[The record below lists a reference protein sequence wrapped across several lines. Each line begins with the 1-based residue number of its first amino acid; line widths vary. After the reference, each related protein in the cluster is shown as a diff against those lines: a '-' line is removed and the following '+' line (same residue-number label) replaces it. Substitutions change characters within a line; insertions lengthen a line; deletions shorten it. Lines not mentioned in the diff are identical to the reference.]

1 MGHDAVVRVA
11 RTKVDFSSEGTLVK
25 PFKFFAA
32 LVLVSASLVA
42 AVSAQSATALKQI
55 AKPFTAH
62 DVKLLD
68 GPFLHA
74 QQLDAQY
81 LLSLDPDRLLSWFR
95 KEAKLEPK
103 AEVYGGWESRGIA
116 GHSLGHYL
124 SACARMY
131 QATGDARFKDKADY
145 VVDELKICQQADKD
159 GYIGA
164 IPRGREIFAEVSK
177 GDIRSQGFDLNG
189 GWVPWYTQHKVF
201 AGLID
206 AHQYTDNADALAVA
220 LKFADWADGVTKDL
234 NDEQWQRM
242 LACEHGGMNEVLA
255 ELSFLSG
262 DPKYMELAEKY
273 YHKAILDPLSEQR
286 DELSGK
292 HSNTQIPKIIGA
304 ARIAELTDQSKFATI
319 ARFFWDTIT
328 SNHSYVTGGN
338 SLGEHLGEPG
348 KLNDRLGAST
358 TETCNTYNMLKLTSA
373 LFADDPQARY
383 TDYAERAL
391 WNHILASQSS
401 QTGMVCYFV
410 PLQAG
415 GKKPFQ
421 DPEAFTCCTGSGMEN
436 HARYGEYIYA
446 RSDDTLWVN
455 QFISS
460 ELNWEA
466 KGVHVRQE
474 SQLPSDGKVK
484 LEFTCDAPTK
494 FMLKVRRPHWA
505 KEFQVVLNGKGL
517 APSSEAGSYI
527 DIDHTWQS
535 GDVLELSMPETLRVE
550 SMPDNPNRVAV
561 FYGPVL
567 LAGIL
572 QSQAQEL
579 MPVLVTNQRPV
590 DEWLKRVDGDSL
602 EFKTDG
608 VGRPRDQTLKPFHAI
623 VDEPYVVYWDIFD
636 DAGWEKLK
644 KDYEA
649 ERERQR
655 QLEASTVDL
664 FQPGEMQQERD
675 HKVEGESTGAGEF
688 AGRKFRDAYQGG
700 WFSCEIALPENAPAD
715 LVVTYWGSE
724 TGNRKFDLLL
734 DGEKFASQSLHRDK
748 PEKFWEKTY
757 ELPEAATKGKKSAV
771 LKFQAEPGNFAG
783 GVFGIRVVRRGQ

>member
-1 MGHDAVVRVA
+1 VKLLPNIFAHVLAFAGLFSVA
-11 RTKVDFSSEGTLVK
+11 T
-25 PFKFFAA
+25 
-32 LVLVSASLVA
+32 
-42 AVSAQSATALKQI
+42 AQNSPALKQI

-81 LLSLDPDRLLSWFR
+81 LLTLDADRLLSWFR
-95 KEAKLEPK
+95 KEAGLEPK
-103 AEVYGGWESRGIA
+103 GEVYGGWESRGIA

-131 QATGDARFKDKADY
+131 QATGDERFKEKADY
-145 VVDELKICQQADKD
+145 VVEELNICQQADEH

-206 AHQYTDNADALAVA
+206 AHQYCDNADALAIA
-220 LKFADWADGVTKDL
+220 LKFADWVDLVTKDL

-255 ELSFLSG
+255 ELSHLSG
-262 DPKYMELAEKY
+262 DPKYMALAEKF
-273 YHKAILDPLSEQR
+273 YHKTILDPLSERR
-286 DELSGK
+286 DDLAGK
-292 HSNTQIPKIIGA
+292 HSNTQIPKVIGA
-304 ARIAELTDQSKFATI
+304 ARIAELTDQSEFATI
-319 ARFFWDTIT
+319 ARFFWETIV

-338 SLGEHLGEPG
+338 SLGEHLGEPR

-460 ELNWEA
+460 ELNWEER
-466 KGVHVRQE
+466 GVRVKQE
-474 SQLPSDGKVK
+474 SQLPVEGKVK
-484 LEFTCDAPTK
+484 LEFTCDASAK
-494 FMLKVRRPHWA
+494 FALKVRRPHWA
-505 KEFQVVLNGKGL
+505 KEFTVLLNGKEQP
-517 APSSEAGSYI
+517 PSSEAGSYVTI
-527 DIDHTWQS
+527 DRTWQS
-535 GDVLELSMPETLRVE
+535 GDVLELAMPETLRLE
-550 SMPDNPNRVAV
+550 SMPDNPKRVAV

-567 LAGIL
+567 LAGVLPL
-572 QSQAQEL
+572 QSEEL
-579 MPVLVTNQRPV
+579 MPVLVTNDRPV
-590 DEWLKRVDGDSL
+590 NEWLKRVEGDTL
-602 EFKTDG
+602 EFKTEG
-608 VGRPRDQTLKPFHAI
+608 VGKPADQTLKPFHAI
-623 VDEPYVVYWDIFD
+623 VDEPYIVYWDLFD
-636 DAGWEKLK
+636 EAGWEKLSQ
-644 KDYEA
+644 DYEA
-649 ERERQR
+649 KRERQR
-655 QLEASTVDL
+655 QLEAITVDW

-675 HKVEGESTGAGEF
+675 HKVEGENTSAGEF
-688 AGRKFRDAYQGG
+688 GGKKLRHAFDGG
-700 WFSCEIALPENAPAD
+700 WFSWEMALAGDEPAE

-724 TGNRKFDLLL
+724 TGNRKFDLFL

-757 ELPEAATKGKKSAV
+757 PLPEAATKGKKTAV

-783 GVFGIRVVRRGQ
+783 GVFGIRVVRRGK

>member
-1 MGHDAVVRVA
+1 VKSLPTFLAVI
-11 RTKVDFSSEGTLVK
+11 
-25 PFKFFAA
+25 
-32 LVLVSASLVA
+32 LVSLSLHVFCF
-42 AVSAQSATALKQI
+42 AQTSPALKQI

-81 LLSLDPDRLLSWFR
+81 LLSLDADRLLSWFR
-95 KEAKLEPK
+95 KEAGLEPK
-103 AEVYGGWESRGIA
+103 GEVYGGWESRGIA

-131 QATGDARFKDKADY
+131 QATGDKRFKEKADY
-145 VVDELKICQQADKD
+145 VVEELKTCQQADEN

-164 IPRGREIFAEVSK
+164 IPRGREIFAEVSQ

-206 AHQYTDNADALAVA
+206 AHNYCDNADALAIA

-255 ELSFLSG
+255 ELSHLSG
-262 DPKYMELAEKY
+262 DPKYMELAEKF
-273 YHKAILDPLSEQR
+273 YHKAILDPLSERR
-286 DELSGK
+286 DELAGK

-304 ARIAELTDQSKFATI
+304 ARIASLTDQSKFATI
-319 ARFFWDTIT
+319 AQFFWDTIV

-373 LFADDPQARY
+373 LFTDDPQARY

-460 ELNWEA
+460 ELNWEER
-466 KGVHVRQE
+466 GVRVKQE
-474 SQLPSDGKVK
+474 SQLPVEGKIK
-484 LEFTCDAPTK
+484 IEFTCDTPAK
-494 FMLKVRRPHWA
+494 FALKVRRPHWA
-505 KEFQVVLNGKGL
+505 KEFKVLLNGKEQTAL
-517 APSSEAGSYI
+517 SEAGSYI
-527 DIDHTWQS
+527 TLDRTWQS
-535 GDVLELSMPETLRVE
+535 GDTVELDMPESLRLE
-550 SMPDNPNRVAV
+550 SMPDNPKRVAV
-561 FYGPVL
+561 FFGPVL

-572 QSQAQEL
+572 PSQSEEL
-579 MPVLVTNQRPV
+579 MPVLVTNDRPV
-590 DEWLKRVDGDSL
+590 DEWLKRTEGDTL
-602 EFKTDG
+602 EFKTEG
-608 VGRPRDQTLKPFHAI
+608 VGRPTDQTLKPFHVI
-623 VDEPYVVYWDIFD
+623 VDEPYIVYWDLFD
-636 DAGWEKLK
+636 EAGWEKLK

-655 QLEASTVDL
+655 QLEASTVDW
-664 FQPGEMQQERD
+664 FQPGEMQPERD
-675 HKVEGESTGAGEF
+675 HKVEGEKTSAGEF
-688 AGRKFRDAYQGG
+688 GGRKFRHTYDGG
-700 WFSCEIALPENAPAD
+700 WFSCEIALPDGEPAD

-757 ELPEAATKGKKSAV
+757 ELPEAATNGKKSAV

-783 GVFGIRVVRRGQ
+783 GVFGIRVVRRTE

>member
-1 MGHDAVVRVA
+1 VKLLPKVFAHVLAFAGLLSVA
-11 RTKVDFSSEGTLVK
+11 T
-25 PFKFFAA
+25 AQ
-32 LVLVSASLVA
+32 VSP
-42 AVSAQSATALKQI
+42 ALKQI

-62 DVKLLD
+62 DVKLLN

-81 LLSLDPDRLLSWFR
+81 LLTLDADRLLSWFR
-95 KEAKLEPK
+95 KEAGLEPK
-103 AEVYGGWESRGIA
+103 GEVYGGWESRGIA

-124 SACARMY
+124 SACARMC
-131 QATGDARFKDKADY
+131 QATGDKRFKEKADY
-145 VVDELKICQQADKD
+145 VVEELKTCQQADKD

-206 AHQYTDNADALAVA
+206 AHQYCDNADALAIA
-220 LKFADWADGVTKDL
+220 LKFADWVDGVTKDL

-255 ELSFLSG
+255 ELSHLSG
-262 DPKYMELAEKY
+262 DPKYMELAEKF
-273 YHKAILDPLSEQR
+273 YHKAILDPLSERQ
-286 DELSGK
+286 DQLAGK
-292 HSNTQIPKIIGA
+292 HSNTQIPKVIGA

-319 ARFFWDTIT
+319 ARFFWETIV

-338 SLGEHLGEPG
+338 SLGEHLGEPR

-373 LFADDPQARY
+373 LFADNPQARY

-460 ELNWEA
+460 ELNWEER
-466 KGVHVRQE
+466 GVRVKQE
-474 SQLPSDGKVK
+474 SQLPGNGKVK
-484 LEFTCDAPTK
+484 LQIFSESPSK
-494 FMLKVRRPHWA
+494 FILRLRRPHWA
-505 KEFQVVLNGKGL
+505 GAFQIYLNGNLQDGDNTT
-517 APSSEAGSYI
+517 GSYVTMERTWEHGDIVEI
-527 DIDHTWQS
+527 D
-535 GDVLELSMPETLRVE
+535 MPPSLRME
-550 SMPDNPNRVAV
+550 HMPDNPRRVAV

-567 LAGIL
+567 LAGVL
-572 QSQAQEL
+572 PSQSEEQ
-579 MPVLVTNQRPV
+579 MPVLVTNDRPV
-590 DEWLKRVDGDSL
+590 TEWLKRVEGDNL
-602 EFKTDG
+602 EFKTEG
-608 VGRPRDQTLKPFHAI
+608 VGKPADQTLKPFHAI
-623 VDEPYVVYWDIFD
+623 VDEPYIVYWDLFD
-636 DAGWEKLK
+636 EAGWEKLK
-644 KDYEA
+644 QDYEA

-655 QLEASTVDL
+655 QLEAITVDW
-664 FQPGEMQQERD
+664 FQPGEMQPERD
-675 HKVEGESTGAGEF
+675 HKVEGEKTSAGEF
-688 AGRKFRDAYQGG
+688 AGKKLRHAFDGG
-700 WFSCEIALPENAPAD
+700 WFSCEIALPDGEPAD

-748 PEKFWEKTY
+748 PEKFWDKTY
-757 ELPEAATKGKKSAV
+757 ELPDAATKGKKSAV

>member
-1 MGHDAVVRVA
+1 VKLLPKIFAHVLAFAGLLSVA
-11 RTKVDFSSEGTLVK
+11 T
-25 PFKFFAA
+25 
-32 LVLVSASLVA
+32 
-42 AVSAQSATALKQI
+42 AQNSPALKQI
-55 AKPFTAH
+55 AKPFTAR

-81 LLSLDPDRLLSWFR
+81 LLTLDADRLLSWFR
-95 KEAKLEPK
+95 KEAGLEPK
-103 AEVYGGWESRGIA
+103 GEVYGGWESRGIA

-131 QATGDARFKDKADY
+131 QATGDERFKEKADY
-145 VVDELKICQQADKD
+145 VVAELMTCQQADKD

-206 AHQYTDNADALAVA
+206 AHQYCNNADALAIS
-220 LKFADWADGVTKDL
+220 LKFADWVDLVTKDL
-234 NDEQWQRM
+234 NDEHWQRM

-255 ELSFLSG
+255 ELSHLSG
-262 DPKYMELAEKY
+262 DPKYMALAEKF
-273 YHKAILDPLSEQR
+273 YHKTILDPLSERR
-286 DELSGK
+286 DDLAGK
-292 HSNTQIPKIIGA
+292 HSNTQIPKVIGA

-319 ARFFWDTIT
+319 ARFFWETIV

-338 SLGEHLGEPG
+338 SLGEHLGEPR

-373 LFADDPQARY
+373 LFADDPQAYY

-391 WNHILASQSS
+391 WTHILASQSS

-455 QFISS
+455 QFMSS
-460 ELNWEA
+460 ELNWEER
-466 KGVHVRQE
+466 GVQVKQE
-474 SQLPSDGKVK
+474 SQLPGYGKVK
-484 LEFTCDAPTK
+484 LQIFCESPSK
-494 FMLKVRRPHWA
+494 FILKLRRPHWA
-505 KEFQVVLNGKGL
+505 GAFEIYLNGELQDGD
-517 APSSEAGSYI
+517 STTGSYVTIERTWEHGDILEI
-527 DIDHTWQS
+527 D
-535 GDVLELSMPETLRVE
+535 MPPALRME
-550 SMPDNPNRVAV
+550 HMPDNPNRVAV

-567 LAGIL
+567 LAGVL
-572 QSQAQEL
+572 PSQSEEQ
-579 MPVLVTNQRPV
+579 MPVLVTNDRPV
-590 DEWLKRVDGDSL
+590 TDWLKRVEGDNL
-602 EFKTDG
+602 EFKTQG
-608 VGRPRDQTLKPFHAI
+608 VGKPADQTLKPFHAI
-623 VDEPYVVYWDIFD
+623 VDEPYIVYWDLFD
-636 DAGWEKLK
+636 EAGWEKLRQ
-644 KDYEA
+644 DYEA
-649 ERERQR
+649 ERERHR
-655 QLEASTVDL
+655 QLEALTVDW

-675 HKVEGESTGAGEF
+675 HKVEGEKTSAGEF
-688 AGRKFRDAYQGG
+688 GGKKLRHAFDGG
-700 WFSCEIALPENAPAD
+700 WFSCEIALPDDEPAD

-724 TGNRKFDLLL
+724 TGDRRFDLLL

-757 ELPEAATKGKKSAV
+757 QLPEAATKGKKSAV

-783 GVFGIRVVRRGQ
+783 GVFGIRVVRRGE